1 MTREAAS
8 AASLNAENRRN
19 AVTLFKP
26 RQRVW
31 IINCTLGGR
40 FLVEG
45 RARVVRHLGDDRY
58 LVRFPDGDL
67 VERCVDPKAQADPYA
82 SVRTRNNNEAA

>member
-1 MTREAAS
+1 MTP
-8 AASLNAENRRN
+8 
-19 AVTLFKP
+19 FKP

-45 RARVVRHLGDDRY
+45 RARIVRHLGDCRY

-67 VERCVDPKAQADPYA
+67 VERFVDPKAQADPYA
-82 SVRTRNNNEAA
+82 YVRTLNNNQAA

>member
-1 MTREAAS
+1 MTR
-8 AASLNAENRRN
+8 
-19 AVTLFKP
+19 FKP

-45 RARVVRHLGDDRY
+45 RARVARHLGDNRY
-58 LVRFPDGDL
+58 LVRFPDGEL

-82 SVRTRNNNEAA
+82 YVREPQQQRGGLMPPRRRCAV

>member
-1 MTREAAS
+1 MTP
-8 AASLNAENRRN
+8 
-19 AVTLFKP
+19 FKP

-45 RARVVRHLGDDRY
+45 RARIVRHLGDLSLPRP
-58 LVRFPDGDL
+58 LSR
-67 VERCVDPKAQADPYA
+67 R
-82 SVRTRNNNEAA
+82 

>member
-1 MTREAAS
+1 MTR
-8 AASLNAENRRN
+8 
-19 AVTLFKP
+19 FKP

-45 RARVVRHLGDDRY
+45 RARIVRRLGEDRY
-58 LVRFPDGDL
+58 LVRFPDGEL
-67 VERCVDPKAQADPYA
+67 VERFVDPKAQADPHA
-82 SVRTRNNNEAA
+82 FVRTLNNNEAA

>member
-1 MTREAAS
+1 M
-8 AASLNAENRRN
+8 
-19 AVTLFKP
+19 TLFKP
-26 RQRVW
+26 RQRVC

-45 RARVVRHLGDDRY
+45 RARIVRPLGDDRY

-67 VERCVDPKAQADPYA
+67 VERFVDPKAQADPYA
-82 SVRTRNNNEAA
+82 YVRTLNSEAA

>member
-1 MTREAAS
+1 MTPF
-8 AASLNAENRRN
+8 
-19 AVTLFKP
+19 TP

-45 RARVVRHLGDDRY
+45 HAQIVHRLGEDRY
-58 LVRFPDGDL
+58 LVRFPDGEL
-67 VERCVDPKAQADPYA
+67 VERFVDPEAQADPYA
-82 SVRTRNNNEAA
+82 YVRTLNNNEAA

>member
-1 MTREAAS
+1 M
-8 AASLNAENRRN
+8 
-19 AVTLFKP
+19 TLFKP

-45 RARVVRHLGDDRY
+45 RARVVRRLGDDRY
-58 LVRFPDGDL
+58 LLRFPDGDL
-67 VERCVDPKAQADPYA
+67 VERSVNPEAQANPYA
-82 SVRTRNNNEAA
+82 SVRILNNNEAA

>member
-1 MTREAAS
+1 MTR
-8 AASLNAENRRN
+8 
-19 AVTLFKP
+19 FKP

-45 RARVVRHLGDDRY
+45 RARIVRRLSDNRY

-67 VERCVDPKAQADPYA
+67 VERLVDPQAQADPYA
-82 SVRTRNNNEAA
+82 FVRTLNNNAAA